1 MNASPEIAP
10 VVKSVEENPLVPN
23 DDSVTKRTESDRILL
38 KQLGK
43 KMETSSSENWE
54 EDLAA
59 TSLENLRY

>member
-1 MNASPEIAP
+1 MNASPDVEP

-23 DDSVTKRTESDRILL
+23 DESITKRTESDRILL

-43 KMETSSSENWE
+43 KMEASSSENWE
-54 EDLAA
+54 EDLTA